1 MTKYSLTL
9 STSTVA
15 YPLPS
20 IRLGHAAR
28 GGGHHPRR
36 MVVLRPPS
44 FSEECSTQRR
54 VVGWG
59 RGSSCSTTV
68 ILYGINLFLSYF
80 TQFVI

>member
-1 MTKYSLTL
+1 MTNYSLTP

-20 IRLGHAAR
+20 FVWGTQHAVGATIREGWWSS
-28 GGGHHPRR
+28 GHHPSRR
-36 MVVLRPPS
+36 SALPKDWLWGR
-44 FSEECSTQRR
+44 
-54 VVGWG
+54 G

-80 TQFVI
+80 TQFAI